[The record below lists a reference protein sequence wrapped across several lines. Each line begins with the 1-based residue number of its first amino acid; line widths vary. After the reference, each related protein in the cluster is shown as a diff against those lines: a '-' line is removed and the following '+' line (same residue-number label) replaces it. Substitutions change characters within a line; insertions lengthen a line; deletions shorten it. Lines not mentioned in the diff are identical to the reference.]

1 MSEIQIIL
9 SENVTT
15 EQCRAVRLYLDDV
28 NQLSSR
34 DWRTA
39 LEGFDSLRSSV
50 VCIDGEKFTFE
61 IFYKLFVEQRYTDQ
75 FIQRIYNEPNLEQT
89 GRRIQ
94 ASIAREILH
103 RLSEEGLSSRHI
115 VNSEYLAS
123 YLLYWWAAFAKG
135 YLFELSIFRDLEST
149 GIQFVAHDIRTRQ
162 GRFSPSDLFVE
173 GLAGDIKNTTYFLYS
188 SRSFPLTNDFYITRL
203 YDEKQRKYLPIV
215 IMKPAA
221 WQFINGDIL
230 PCSFQEAANFL
241 PQTVQVDFEGAR
253 INGLR
258 PLRVEGSATYVDQE
272 GRLRLT
278 EGLVVVD
285 YNVWKQ
291 KILSKQRRQRR

>member
-15 EQCRAVRLYLDDV
+15 EQCRAVRLYFDDV

-50 VCIDGEKFTFE
+50 VCIDSEKFTFE
-61 IFYKLFVEQRYTDQ
+61 MFYKLFVEQRYTDQ

-94 ASIAREILH
+94 ASTAREILH
-103 RLSEEGLSSRHI
+103 RLSEEGLYSRHI
-115 VNSEYLAS
+115 ANSEYLAS

-135 YLFELSIFRDLEST
+135 YLFELSIFRDLESA
-149 GIQFVAHDIRTRQ
+149 GIQFVAHDIRTRR
-162 GRFSPSDLFVE
+162 GRLSPSDLFVE

-215 IMKPAA
+215 IIKPAA
-221 WQFINGDIL
+221 WQFINGDVL

-241 PQTVQVDFEGAR
+241 PQTVQVDFEG
-253 INGLR
+253 
-258 PLRVEGSATYVDQE
+258 
-272 GRLRLT
+272 

-291 KILSKQRRQRR
+291 KTLSKQRRQRR